1 MPIIECMIDTPFWL
15 KISGCKVKVNMEK
28 SHTQQSVTA
37 QISDLKAMVAGDMAT
52 NGKDIDLGQILEV
65 PTSPQLER
73 KVLMKID
80 FMWDH
85 TVPLYVISC

>member
-1 MPIIECMIDTPFWL
+1 
-15 KISGCKVKVNMEK
+15 MEK

-52 NGKDIDLGQILEV
+52 NCKDLDLGQILDV
-65 PTSPQLER
+65 ATSPQLER

-80 FMWDH
+80 FM
-85 TVPLYVISC
+85 